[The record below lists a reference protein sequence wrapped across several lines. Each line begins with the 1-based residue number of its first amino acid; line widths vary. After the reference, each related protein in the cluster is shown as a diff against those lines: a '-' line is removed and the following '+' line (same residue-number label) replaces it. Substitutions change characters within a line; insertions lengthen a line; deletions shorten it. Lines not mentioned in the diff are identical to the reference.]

1 MMHFLFLQRMEA
13 ERKSQQQP
21 EPVQEQTSRNKVKI
35 TFDEYQRLS
44 VLITGILKKFEHE
57 GQESVQQSEVVN
69 RVIQSI
75 VLDEGAGTSVEKA
88 AETAKKVSNVIHNL
102 ISKENVVV
110 VTQDSKVKNER
121 LLCLNINFEM
131 SALNMESK

>member
-1 MMHFLFLQRMEA
+1 M
-13 ERKSQQQP
+13 
-21 EPVQEQTSRNKVKI
+21 
-35 TFDEYQRLS
+35 
-44 VLITGILKKFEHE
+44 KKFEHE